1 VDGKYTFTTTLTRSC
16 IDYFERLSSLLRDPV
31 YYGWGVRKGS
41 DEPVLLIPGFFAGDW
56 MMAAMARWLAR
67 IGYRPYLSGIDW
79 NVGCPGR
86 TVELLGWRIQKIA
99 HESRIPL
106 VLVGHS
112 LGGMLARSIAVRFP
126 QRVRHLVMLGTPSRT
141 ESWAVIRPEWGP
153 AVRAAQSLWSALG
166 DTPRQCGTPQC
177 ECAFALRSAP
187 LPDPVGLSAIY
198 TRFDEVIDWRTCI
211 DPRAQNHEVPGG
223 HLSLPINR
231 HVYRLVAEILVG
243 THTTRETGKTRVPGA
258 KAPALGQPLENRPTT
273 GSAIATVRSTGG

>member
-1 VDGKYTFTTTLTRSC
+1 MWIGNTPSPPLLARSC
-16 IDYFERLSSLLRDPV
+16 IDYFERLSSLLRDPL

-99 HESRIPL
+99 RESRIPL

-112 LGGMLARSIAVRFP
+112 LGGMLARSIAIRFP

-141 ESWAVIRPEWGP
+141 ESWTAIRPEWWL

-166 DTPRQCGTPQC
+166 ATQRQCGTPQC
-177 ECAFALRSAP
+177 QCVFALQSAP
-187 LPDPVGLSAIY
+187 LPDTVGLSSIY
-198 TRFDEVIDWRTCI
+198 TRSDEIIDWRTCI

-231 HVYRLVAEILVG
+231 HVYRLLAEILIG
-243 THTTRETGKTRVPGA
+243 AHTTRETGEARVLGA
-258 KAPALGQPLENRPTT
+258 KAPALGQPPPSNR
-273 GSAIATVRSTGG
+273 I